1 MFGLFLFLA
10 VILGFSVQSA
20 FAERMGCWVRV
31 IPEQPTEL
39 DEVKVAVNFLF
50 YTSPPYVVDFGDA
63 HKDGNTFAVNVTVHV
78 PAKDE
83 FVLEVVHNESNVYR
97 LGRLEAGEYTFKV
110 YVQTV
115 HGSSEYWLE
124 REVRFTVS
132 SSDDEAIHAVELPNI
147 SYVLVLLALTSVAT
161 VLLKVSKRRR

>member
-10 VILGFSVQSA
+10 VMLGFSVQFV

-50 YTSPPYVVDFGDA
+50 YTCPPNVANFGEI
-63 HKDGNTFAVNVTVHV
+63 HRDGNRFSVDVVVYV
-78 PAKDE
+78 PKKDE
-83 FVLEVVHNESNVYR
+83 FVLQVVHNESNVYR

-115 HGSSEYWLE
+115 HGSNEYWLE

-132 SSDDEAIHAVELPNI
+132 SSDDEAIDAAELPNI

-161 VLLKVSKRRR
+161 ILLKASKRRH